1 MSDPLEQLI
10 KAQRI
15 DYLVK
20 FMIFSEGDSL
30 DRQLLNIW
38 LGELTEDLI
47 TDMKGASGSEKSPHL
62 GG

>member
-20 FMIFSEGDSL
+20 FMIFSEGDVL

-38 LGELTEDLI
+38 LGELTEELI
-47 TDMKGASGSEKSPHL
+47 AEMKGMPRSEKSL
-62 GG
+62 Q